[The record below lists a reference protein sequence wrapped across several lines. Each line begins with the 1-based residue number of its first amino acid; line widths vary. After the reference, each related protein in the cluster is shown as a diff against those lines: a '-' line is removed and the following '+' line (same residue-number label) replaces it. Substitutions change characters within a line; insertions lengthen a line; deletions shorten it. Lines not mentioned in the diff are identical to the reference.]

1 MDPSPSQPTLP
12 EKQGSV
18 LTASQWLTRRVLAP
32 QDTSVNS
39 LGEFLLPT
47 LLGAMEACWVDAVL
61 IGLASAALLG
71 SSVPLLPLWA
81 PFVFIIGSQWLL
93 HYVDRRDGSAR
104 SQEAEE
110 DNGRG
115 DPGGRPGTTAHGR
128 GDPGGRPGNE
138 EGHVKNS
145 IPGAS
150 LLFVIMGAFCL
161 YIIWL
166 QVYAQTMPI
175 FDLRWLSTLV
185 SDILF
190 FNTHFYQALFITG
203 LSAYLCW
210 RGLRLSSRVVE
221 PSDVFRVLCIGLG
234 VILAVILLRASLE
247 SYKASFADDVNLLLL
262 IPIFLFLSLAAH
274 ALARITFVRH
284 THPTGLQGSIVAQER
299 AVITIIASLGL
310 VLLLVTVAVGL
321 FASPAFLA
329 SVEQGLSFVG
339 IIYGWLT
346 GALAWVMVLIVTPI
360 FWLISFIHPSE
371 HPQTIRNLA
380 PPPTKT
386 KPQIPPAVMFVQ
398 SIFPYVSALL
408 AVLFILLMILI
419 IRRLLRRRKRTSIA
433 KNLQKEDIHES
444 LWSWSL
450 FWGQVKSL
458 LRAFFGRFFP
468 RRVVKEETI
477 VIPAEIRGDPAA
489 RNIREIYRAFLKK
502 ATARGYARKKD
513 ETPNELRQRLDEKAP
528 IVEPQLE
535 VITEAYARVRY
546 GAILPDAGDVASIQ
560 GTWSELDQK
569 WV

>member
-1 MDPSPSQPTLP
+1 MDPSPSPPP
-12 EKQGSV
+12 EKQGSI
-18 LTASQWLTRRVLAP
+18 LTASQWLARRVLVP
-32 QDTSVNS
+32 QDTPVSS

-47 LLGAMEACWVDAVL
+47 LLGAMEACWVDVVL
-61 IGLASAALLG
+61 IGLASALLLG
-71 SSVPLLPLWA
+71 SSMPLLPLWA
-81 PFVFIIGSQWLL
+81 PFVFIVGSQWLL
-93 HYVDRRDGSAR
+93 HYADTRDGS
-104 SQEAEE
+104 
-110 DNGRG
+110 N
-115 DPGGRPGTTAHGR
+115 RPRTSVYGT

-138 EGHVKNS
+138 EEGHVKTS

-161 YIIWL
+161 FIIWL

-190 FNTHFYQALFITG
+190 FNSHFYQALFITG

-221 PSDVFRVLCIGLG
+221 PSDVFRVLCIGSGLM
-234 VILAVILLRASLE
+234 LAVILLRASLE
-247 SYKASFADDVNLLLL
+247 SYKSSSADDVSLLLL

-274 ALARITFVRH
+274 ALARITFVRRS
-284 THPTGLQGSIVAQER
+284 HPTGLQGSIVAQER

-310 VLLLVTVAVGL
+310 VLLLITVAVGL

-329 SVEQGLSFVG
+329 NVEQGLSFIG

-346 GALAWVMVLIVTPI
+346 GALAWIMVLIVTPI
-360 FWLISFIHPSE
+360 FWLISLIHPSE

-380 PPPTKT
+380 PPPSKT
-386 KPQIPPAVMFVQ
+386 KLQIPPAVAFVQ
-398 SIFPYVSALL
+398 SIFPYVSAVL

-419 IRRLLRRRKRTSIA
+419 IRRLLRRRKRTRIA

-444 LWSWSL
+444 LWSWTL

-458 LRAFFGRFFP
+458 LLAFFGRFFP
-468 RRVVKEETI
+468 QRVGKEETM

-535 VITEAYARVRY
+535 VITEAYTRVRY
-546 GAILPDAGDVASIQ
+546 GASLPDAGDVASIQ